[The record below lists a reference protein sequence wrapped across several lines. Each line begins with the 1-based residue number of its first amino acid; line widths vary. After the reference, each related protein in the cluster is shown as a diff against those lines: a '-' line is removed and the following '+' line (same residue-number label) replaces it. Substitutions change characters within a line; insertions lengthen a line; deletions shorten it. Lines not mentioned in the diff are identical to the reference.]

1 MLTFMGCEMYKVL
14 VLNHFGGT
22 VKTAGALGISHS
34 AVCQWVDIVPEKQA
48 LRIERITKGRLKY
61 EPDLYI
67 HNSKSNQPS

>member
-1 MLTFMGCEMYKVL
+1 MYKAS

-34 AVCQWVDIVPEKQA
+34 AVCQWVEIVPEKQA

-61 EPDLYI
+61 DPSLYI
-67 HNSKSNQPS
+67 QNNKTI

>member
-1 MLTFMGCEMYKVL
+1 MSESEMYKAS

-34 AVCQWVDIVPEKQA
+34 AVCQWVEIVPEKQA

-61 EPDLYI
+61 DPSLYI
-67 HNSKSNQPS
+67 QNNKTI

>member
-1 MLTFMGCEMYKVL
+1 MYKAS

-34 AVCQWVDIVPEKQA
+34 AVCQWVEIVPEKQA

-61 EPDLYI
+61 DPSHYI
-67 HNSKSNQPS
+67 QNNKTI